1 MTQHTFNTTPNY
13 IHKHVN
19 WDYDISESASKFVK
33 IHPLLHLKYIHKHV
47 IYDLDV
53 SENVL
58 EIVAIHPQLYFLC
71 NLF

>member
-19 WDYDISESASKFVK
+19 WDYDISESASKIVK
-33 IHPLLHLKYIHKHV
+33 IHTFLHLKYIHKHV